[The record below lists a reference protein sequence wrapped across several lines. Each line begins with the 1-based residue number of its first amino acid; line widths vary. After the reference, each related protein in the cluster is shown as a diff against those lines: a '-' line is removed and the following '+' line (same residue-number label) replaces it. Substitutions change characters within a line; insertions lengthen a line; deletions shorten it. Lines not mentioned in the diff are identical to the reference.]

1 VRLPRNRI
9 GLALATVVLAL
20 VATGCGTGGIVD
32 ASADQTQGKDL
43 FKERCAACHVLADAQ
58 AQGRIGPDLDAVFG
72 ADYDQGFDESTV
84 RQVVADQIRYA
95 GDYGADGP
103 TMPRD
108 LVKGDDVDAVASYV
122 AAVAGKGTSGG
133 DGTAAGGGDTTPPPQ
148 GTTGQSTGGE
158 DEGQGATAGGKE
170 VFDENGC
177 GSCHTFQ
184 PAGSNG
190 TVGPDL
196 DNLATFAQTAG
207 KPVEEFTR
215 ESIVDPNAYTEKG
228 FPEGIMPPFDNLSS
242 EDLDAL
248 VEFLTSK

>member
-1 VRLPRNRI
+1 VRI
-9 GLALATVVLAL
+9 AVAAALVVLA
-20 VATGCGTGGIVD
+20 AGCGTGGIVE
-32 ASADQTQGKDL
+32 ANADQTRGKEL
-43 FKERCAACHVLADAQ
+43 FKERCAACHVLADAE

-72 ADYDQGFDESTV
+72 ANYDQGFEESTV
-84 RQVVADQIRYA
+84 RQVVADQIKYA
-95 GDYGADGP
+95 GDFGADGP

-108 LVKGDDVDAVASYV
+108 LVEGDDVDAVAAYV
-122 AAVAGKGTSGG
+122 AAVAGKRAGG